1 MNISPN
7 GWDETFKLLKG
18 LFPDADITQD
28 QYDIWQDDLAP
39 MSQEDVRIAI
49 KQHWREKNW
58 KTPKLASVKGIV
70 YQIKENRKQE
80 FVSGGEDQ
88 EAQEYEDQQIR
99 LSQEMSLDR
108 LLQCDPVSLK
118 ESTEQARSRYGML
131 TSRNTGDD
139 PRDWSVIFRA
149 AVVYCMDANFDE
161 TRTPHNQSMP
171 AQ

>member
-58 KTPKLASVKGIV
+58 KTPKLANVKGIV

-88 EAQEYEDQQIR
+88 EAQEYEDQQVR
-99 LSQEMSLDR
+99 LGQEMTLDR
-108 LLQCDPVSLK
+108 LLDTDKVILK
-118 ESTEQARSRYGML
+118 ESAELARERYSML
-131 TSRNTGDD
+131 VSKNRSDD
-139 PRDWSVIFRA
+139 PRDWSIIFRA
-149 AVVYCMDANFDE
+149 AVVYVMDGNCNEASNEKFTGE
-161 TRTPHNQSMP
+161 L
-171 AQ
+171 A